1 MSTLPTAHPGHPQ
14 LRGRLLWGAAAL
26 LALAGVAVVHLNQ
39 GAAGELTEAVLLGAR
54 LPRLLAGLVVGVAL
68 GVAGV
73 LVQGVTRNPLASSD
87 TLGVNAGA
95 YLGVVVATVAVPVL
109 PGLALLSGGLAAF
122 VGGVAAMALVWTLTS
137 RGPRTPGRV
146 LLAGTAVSFAAGSIA
161 ALLLLLNEPLA
172 GQLFFWGNGTLVQNS
187 MTRPTVIGVIVV
199 LAVAAAFALA
209 RPLDLLR
216 LGDDAAEAMG
226 VPVGRIRLAALGLAV
241 LCAAAAVTVAGPI
254 SFVGLLAPIAVRRL
268 GLRPHVWL
276 IPFAGITGAALL
288 LAADVAARLIAPPS
302 AGAGELPVG
311 ILAAL
316 LGGPVFILLARKIV
330 TGDEG
335 GGAAVAVR
343 GPMTRRAYT
352 LLLAGGLLVFA
363 AAVVIAV
370 RVGEVHIAWSA
381 LLPWSGDDLA
391 HDILGSRVPRVL
403 VAALAGAML
412 AAAGSSVQAV
422 VRNPLAEPQL
432 LGITGGAAVGAV
444 ALITLAPGAPAEAIP
459 LLAMA
464 GGVLALGLVLLA
476 ARSKGGHLDP
486 TRVILIGIGVAATCM
501 ALVDLLAV
509 RAHMNISAALVWLS
523 GSTYARGED
532 QVWWLV
538 PGLLIVVAL
547 VWSARPLNM
556 LALGEDLPRSLGLGL
571 GRTRV
576 LALTGGAVLAALTAG
591 AIGAVGFV
599 GLVAPHLARRV
610 AGTDHRRL
618 VPVSALFGATLL
630 VVADTLGRSVLAPRG
645 IPVGIVTALIGAPY
659 LVWLLRRS
667 GR

>member
-1 MSTLPTAHPGHPQ
+1 MTLPAAIPGHPQ
-14 LRGRLLWGAAAL
+14 LRGRLLWGGAAL
-26 LALAGVAVVHLNQ
+26 LALAGIAFVHLNQ
-39 GAAGELTEAVLLGAR
+39 GAAGELTEAVLLGSR

-95 YLGVVVATVAVPVL
+95 YLGVVVVTVAVPVL

-122 VGGVAAMALVWTLTS
+122 IGGVAAMALVWTLTS

-146 LLAGTAVSFAAGSIA
+146 LLAGTAVSFAAGSVA
-161 ALLLLLNEPLA
+161 GLLLLLNEPLA
-172 GQLFFWGNGTLVQNS
+172 GQLFFWGNGTLAQNS
-187 MTRPTVIGVIVV
+187 MTRPTAIGVIVA
-199 LAVAAAFALA
+199 LAVAASFALA

-276 IPFAGITGAALL
+276 IPFAGIVGAALL
-288 LAADVAARLIAPPS
+288 LAADVAARVIAPPS

-316 LGGPVFILLARKIV
+316 LGGPVFILLARRIV

-343 GPMTRRAYT
+343 GPMSRRAYA
-352 LLLAGGLLVFA
+352 LLLTGGLTVFA
-363 AAVVIAV
+363 AAVVVAV
-370 RVGEVHIAWSA
+370 RIGEVHVDWSA
-381 LLPWSGDDLA
+381 FLPWSTDDTA
-391 HDILGSRVPRVL
+391 SDILGSRVPRVL

-444 ALITLAPGAPAEAIP
+444 ALITIAPGAPAEAVPI
-459 LLAMA
+459 LAMV
-464 GGVLALGLVLLA
+464 GGMLALAIVLLA
-476 ARSKGGHLDP
+476 ARGKGGHLDP
-486 TRVILIGIGVAATCM
+486 TRVILIGIGVAATGM
-501 ALVDLLAV
+501 ALVNLLAV
-509 RAHMNISAALVWLS
+509 RAHMNVSAALVWLS

-547 VWSARPLNM
+547 VWSARPLDM
-556 LALGEDLPRSLGLGL
+556 LALGEDLPRALGLRL

-610 AGTDHRRL
+610 AGTGHRRL
-618 VPVSALFGATLL
+618 IPVSALFGATLL
-630 VVADTLGRSVLAPRG
+630 VVADAVGRSVLAPRG